1 MSNRPVRVRYAPSP
15 TGPQHLGGVRTA
27 LYNYLFAKKV
37 GGTFIIRIED
47 TDQTRFVEGAEQY
60 MLDSLEWCGIDYQ
73 EGPNKG
79 GDYGPYKQSE
89 RKHLYRKYADQLIE
103 SGHAYYAFDTAAE
116 LEEMRKRLVEAKSSN
131 QQYNAATRMEMRN
144 SFTLSAEEVKQL
156 I

>member
-27 LYNYLFAKKV
+27 LYNFLFAKKV

-60 MLDSLEWCGIDYQ
+60 MLDSLEWCGIEYQ

-79 GDYGPYKQSE
+79 GDYGPYKQSQ
-89 RKHLYRKYADQLIE
+89 RKHLYRQYADEMYSVALIYSDNDQDACDIVQE
-103 SGHAYYAFDTAAE
+103 SFIKVFKK
-116 LEEMRKRLVEAKSSN
+116 LE
-131 QQYNAATRMEMRN
+131 
-144 SFTLSAEEVKQL
+144 SFLEP
-156 I
+156 